1 MRHAASGALLDVA
14 SGHVPLADTPVAV
27 APLPLPHLLPL
38 LLHPLSQRDPAK
50 RPSAEQALKHPWLRQ
65 FDASASGT
73 SATSS
78 TASVDGGSNGGGAA
92 TTDGNGSAASRSGG
106 GGGVSGSGRPL
117 SDSLVQ
123 RLQRFVSRLAAA
135 VHAADPR
142 ALVTVGSHSP
152 PYCSDAQVGVAR
164 EQGVMDAGIALLH

>member
-1 MRHAASGALLDVA
+1 MSGARVPTHTHTHARTHALAQVTSCRLRTVDV
-14 SGHVPLADTPVAV
+14 S
-27 APLPLPHLLPL
+27 
-38 LLHPLSQRDPAK
+38 
-50 RPSAEQALKHPWLRQ
+50 
-65 FDASASGT
+65 
-73 SATSS
+73 
-78 TASVDGGSNGGGAA
+78 
-92 TTDGNGSAASRSGG
+92 
-106 GGGVSGSGRPL
+106 
-117 SDSLVQ
+117 VQ